1 MRAWFVA
8 CLLAVTACLVQAQS
22 VDPYQTLRQGGAGFA
37 EVTPG
42 RVFTFPADD
51 LPHPG
56 YRIEW
61 WYLTGNL
68 TDEAGRRWGIQ
79 WTLFRS
85 QQSPEP
91 DPGGWSSHVVWMAHA
106 AVTTPDGHRHA
117 RRYARGGVG
126 QAGVELKAGRWQA
139 WLDDWRLAARGEAM
153 FPAELQFDADGAQVQ
168 LEVASSTPYVLQGR
182 DGFSQKS
189 AQGQASYYY
198 SQPHLRLTGAIMVDG
213 QRVAVRGDGWL
224 DREWSSQPLAD
235 NQQGW
240 DWFSL
245 HLSDGHALMVYRLR
259 HDDGQHWLS
268 GSWVTPE
275 GKSTTLGPQDIALEV
290 LERRDVKTPT
300 QAQPDQ
306 VRALP
311 LRWRVSLPGRGNSWV
326 VDALID
332 DQWMGGQFPYW
343 EGVVLVN
350 DGRDGTGYLE
360 LTGYPAR

>member
-1 MRAWFVA
+1 MKRWTMGLILS
-8 CLLAVTACLVQAQS
+8 LLALVAPAQS
-22 VDPYQTLRQGGAGFA
+22 VDPYQTLRQSGAGFA

-42 RVFTFPADD
+42 RVFSFPADH

-68 TDEAGRRWGIQ
+68 ADGKGRRWGIQ

-85 QQSPEP
+85 QQSPDA
-91 DPGGWSSHVVWMAHA
+91 DPGGWSSNVVWMAHA

-117 RRYARGGVG
+117 RRYARGGIG
-126 QAGVELKAGRWQA
+126 QAGVAQRDGRFRA
-139 WLDDWRLAARGEAM
+139 WLDDWQLLAQGEDM
-153 FPAELQFDADGAQVQ
+153 FPARLDFEAEGARVT
-168 LEVASSTPYVLQGR
+168 LDIDSATPYVLQGAA
-182 DGFSQKS
+182 GFSQKS

-198 SQPHLRLTGAIMVDG
+198 SQPHLRLNGEVVIDG
-213 QRVAVRGDGWL
+213 ERVAVSGQGWL

-245 HLSDGHALMVYRLR
+245 HLADGHALMVYRLR
-259 HDDGQHWLS
+259 HDDGKHWLS
-268 GSWVTPE
+268 GSWVSLAGESTP
-275 GKSTTLGPQDIALEV
+275 LGPDDIALEV
-290 LERRDVKTPT
+290 LERREVKTPDP
-300 QAQPDQ
+300 QAPEARRD
-306 VRALP
+306 LP
-311 LRWRVSLPGRGNSWV
+311 LRWTIKLPRLGKSWIV
-326 VDALID
+326 EAARD

-350 DGRDGTGYLE
+350 EGRDGVGYLE